1 MKVSILLVACVLG
14 ASQAYA
20 ADTDDVRTVKVF
32 VADLNQNSEAGIAE
46 LYKRVKSAASF
57 VCERSDGMDKIKL
70 AYDKCRQAAI
80 ERAVAGIPAL
90 AKYDPHKH
98 KIKNG

>member
-1 MKVSILLVACVLG
+1 
-14 ASQAYA
+14 
-20 ADTDDVRTVKVF
+20 
-32 VADLNQNSEAGIAE
+32 
-46 LYKRVKSAASF
+46 VKSAASF
-57 VCERSDGMDKIKL
+57 VCERSDGMDKINL

>member
-1 MKVSILLVACVLG
+1 MKVSILLAACVLG
-14 ASQAYA
+14 ASQVYA
-20 ADTDDVRTVKVF
+20 ADTDVRTVKVF

-57 VCERSDGMDKIKL
+57 VCERSDGMDKINL

>member
-14 ASQAYA
+14 ASQVYA
-20 ADTDDVRTVKVF
+20 ADTDGVRTVKVS
-32 VADLNQNSEAGIAE
+32 VGDLNQSSEAGLTE
-46 LYKRVKSAASF
+46 LYRRVKVAASL
-57 VCERSDGMDKIKL
+57 VCERSDGMDKFNI
-70 AYDKCRQAAI
+70 AYDKCREGAI